1 MVSHLPPFARIK
13 ITLKWNVRRIFSQF
27 LSVIEPHPRAVSH
40 HRASWLLI
48 DLVLLSPPSPLCRY
62 RRDNERSKTSAN
74 YIPRT
79 MPGWGGC
86 RLNYDKCI
94 LNSKFLDFFFIPCC
108 NFVTL
113 ISLLIFQVPGHVV
126 SWKRGIER
134 RNAGVNFA
142 VYCLTYHRMKVKRRT
157 NVQIV
162 Y

>member
-40 HRASWLLI
+40 RRASWLLI
-48 DLVLLSPPSPLCRY
+48 DLVLLSPPCRY

-94 LNSKFLDFFFIPCC
+94 LNSKFLDFFFSPCC
-108 NFVTL
+108 NFVAL
-113 ISLLIFQVPGHVV
+113 ISLLIFRVPGHVV
-126 SWKRGIER
+126 SWKK
-134 RNAGVNFA
+134 RNRAKECGCEFC
-142 VYCLTYHRMKVKRRT
+142 CLLPHISPNESEKET
-157 NVQIV
+157 
-162 Y
+162 